1 MLKRRSVFLVCLLV
15 IAATSLLITGCGG
28 SESPE
33 ATGELKK
40 ITVMLD
46 WVPNTNHTGL
56 FVAKEKGWFEEE
68 GLDVEI
74 VNASQSGAAQ
84 MVASG
89 QVPFGISYQEEVTM
103 ARDIGV
109 PIVSIAAVIQHNTS
123 GFASLK
129 EDNIVSPK
137 DFENKRYGG
146 WGSPAEEAILKSLMG
161 KYDADFSKVDFVNVG
176 EADWF
181 ATIGKEVDFTWIF
194 YGWTGVE
201 AELRG
206 VDINYID
213 LAKEDSAL
221 DYYTPVIITN
231 EQMIKEDPDTIKA
244 FMRAVSKGYE
254 FCITNPVESGEILL
268 KAAPELD
275 ADLVKASQEYLAKQY
290 QADAEQWG
298 IQKKE
303 VWDNYAK
310 WLFDRQLITQ
320 MLDSEAAFTNEFLPQ

>member
-1 MLKRRSVFLVCLLV
+1 
-15 IAATSLLITGCGG
+15 
-28 SESPE
+28 
-33 ATGELKK
+33 
-40 ITVMLD
+40 MLD

-56 FVAKEKGWFEEE
+56 FVAKEKGWFKEE

-74 VNASQSGAAQ
+74 VNAAQSGAAQ

-89 QVPFGISYQEEVTM
+89 QVPFGVSYQEEVTM
-103 ARDIGV
+103 ARDTGV

-129 EDNIVSPK
+129 EDNIASPK

-161 KYDADFSKVDFVNVG
+161 KYDADFSTVDFVNVG

-181 ATIGKEVDFTWIF
+181 STIGKEVDFTWIF

-206 VDINYID
+206 LDINYIE
-213 LAKEDSAL
+213 LAKEDPAL

-231 EQMIKEDPDTIKA
+231 EDMIKENPETIKA
-244 FMRAVSKGYE
+244 FMRAVTKGYE
-254 FCITNPVESGEILL
+254 FCVTNPDEAGDILL
-268 KAAPELD
+268 KSAPELD
-275 ADLVKASQEYLAKQY
+275 AELVKASQEYLAKQY
-290 QADAEQWG
+290 QAEASQWG
-298 IQKKE
+298 LQKKE
-303 VWDNYAK
+303 VWDNYGK
-310 WLFDRQLITQ
+310 WLADHKLIEKMIDT
-320 MLDSEAAFTNEFLPQ
+320 EAAFTNEFLPQK